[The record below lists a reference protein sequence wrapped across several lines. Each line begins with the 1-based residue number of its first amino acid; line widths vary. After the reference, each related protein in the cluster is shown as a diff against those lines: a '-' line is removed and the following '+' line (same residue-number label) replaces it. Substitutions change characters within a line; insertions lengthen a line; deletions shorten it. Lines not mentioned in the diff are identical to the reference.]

1 MAQSGGKLRS
11 RNLFRDA
18 PVWAGVNDTA
28 AVRVVGVLDSV
39 EIAEMFVE
47 ITDELVTEDT
57 PRSQSQVD
65 SIDVAG
71 EVGG

>member
-1 MAQSGGKLRS
+1 M
-11 RNLFRDA
+11 
-18 PVWAGVNDTA
+18 WAGVNDTA